1 MPIKKDDKLYKRV
14 KNSYKMSIINQFM
27 QFDYTLQELNTIE
40 SLLTYLYTQ
49 DYDLLD
55 ESIKAL
61 LNDKSSIFRLPTE
74 EELYDTYKSL
84 FVEEK

>member
-1 MPIKKDDKLYKRV
+1 MAIKKDDKLYKRV
-14 KNSYKMSIINQFM
+14 KDSYKMSIINQFM

-49 DYDLLD
+49 DYDLLYQ
-55 ESIKAL
+55 SIKAL
-61 LNDKSSIFRLPTE
+61 LNKSSIFILPTE

-84 FVEEK
+84 YLEEK